1 MVTHEVLLAVV
12 SHQLRARLEVLDVRR
27 RQQDDRIL
35 LRRTE
40 DAVLVRV
47 LLVADEFFL
56 VEDAL
61 LAELAD
67 GMRVRSVV
75 ETGVLDSVVQ
85 VTVVLLD
92 LTPNPKQ
99 HLRRIALHFVREYLQ
114 SLQTQVAE
122 NQLVRCRN
130 VVLQVLRSLK
140 LWILL
145 LRVL

>member
-1 MVTHEVLLAVV
+1 MDAELVLHQFQLRVEYTELLARARGVVTHEVFLAVV
-12 SHQLRARLEVLDVRR
+12 SHQLRARLEVLDVKR
-27 RQQDDRIL
+27 RQQGYRIL
-35 LRRTE
+35 LRRAE

-47 LLVADEFFL
+47 LLVADEFLL

-85 VTVVLLD
+85 VTVVLLY

-99 HLRRIALHFVREYLQ
+99 HLRCIALHFVREYLQ
-114 SLQTQVAE
+114 SL
-122 NQLVRCRN
+122 
-130 VVLQVLRSLK
+130 
-140 LWILL
+140 
-145 LRVL
+145 

>member
-114 SLQTQVAE
+114 SL
-122 NQLVRCRN
+122 
-130 VVLQVLRSLK
+130 
-140 LWILL
+140 
-145 LRVL
+145 